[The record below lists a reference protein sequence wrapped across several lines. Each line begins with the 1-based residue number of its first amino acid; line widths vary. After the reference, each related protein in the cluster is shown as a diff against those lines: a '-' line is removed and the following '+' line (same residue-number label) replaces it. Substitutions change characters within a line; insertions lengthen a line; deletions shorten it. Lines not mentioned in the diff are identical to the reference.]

1 MAVKFTKPEIN
12 VREKL
17 AELDKPSGIA
27 GEAMLRAETPQEQF
41 NLIGAGRRNI
51 IINGAMQ
58 VAQRG
63 TSATTIASNT
73 YDTCD
78 RFMQEFP
85 PASWSVNSTQ
95 EEDGPPGFDYSL
107 KLAATSGATLGASE
121 YMIPFEYRTE
131 GYDASRLGWGTT
143 EAKDVTLS
151 FWIKS
156 NRTGIYTVDFTMQGG
171 GTNPFIARQ
180 YTINSANTWEYK
192 TITIPAHTTAT
203 NVKIDNTNAFSL
215 FWWALSG
222 STFNSGEIV
231 KGWGVQTPANRA
243 PGTSATIASGDYWQ
257 MTGVQMEVGKV
268 ATPFEHRLYGEE
280 LALCQRYYQKSYD
293 TDAYITGSTSLSS
306 VGSVD
311 HYGSS
316 DATNVL
322 AQVYFR
328 TQMRDAPTVVTFD
341 PNSSNGGN
349 AHSGRAYITSNSGSA
364 SYNTTTNNIGT
375 TGFRS
380 YVPKNGAAWAA
391 HRLIFQWQ
399 AAAEI

>member
-1 MAVKFTKPEIN
+1 MTVKITKPQIN
-12 VREKL
+12 VRE
-17 AELDKPSGIA
+17 ELNDLKKPTGIA

-41 NLIGAGRRNI
+41 NLIGAGRRNL

-63 TSATTIASNT
+63 NSATTIASNQYT
-73 YDTCD
+73 TCD

-85 PASWSVNSTQ
+85 PASWSINSTQ
-95 EEDGPPGFDYSL
+95 ETDGPSGFDYSL
-107 KLAATSGATLGASE
+107 KLAATSGATLGSGE
-121 YMIPFEYRTE
+121 HMIPFEYRVE

-156 NRTGIYTVDFTMQGG
+156 NRPGIKTVDFTMQGG

-203 NVKIDNTNAFSL
+203 NVNTAHTNAFTI

-231 KGWGVQTPANRA
+231 KTWGAQTPANRA

-257 MTGVQMEVGKV
+257 ITGVQLELGSV
-268 ATPFEHRLYGEE
+268 ATPFEHRSYGEE
-280 LALCQRYYQKSYD
+280 LALCKRYFRRDVYRTGILTWAGSAGGTSKAGWPLNPEMRASPSISYNS
-293 TDAYITGSTSLSS
+293 TPSFSSITGMD
-306 VGSVD
+306 G
-311 HYGSS
+311 
-316 DATNVL
+316 
-322 AQVYFR
+322 
-328 TQMRDAPTVVTFD
+328 
-341 PNSSNGGN
+341 PNGHNG
-349 AHSGRAYITSNSGSA
+349 
-364 SYNTTTNNIGT
+364 TTTSINVTSGATTKSVFISNNYSGGT
-375 TGFRS
+375 IYAVSADLTL
-380 YVPKNGAAWAA
+380 N
-391 HRLIFQWQ
+391 
-399 AAAEI
+399 AEL

>member
-1 MAVKFTKPEIN
+1 MVVKVSKPELN
-12 VREKL
+12 LREKIS
-17 AELDKPSGIA
+17 ELDKPSGVA

-78 RFMQEFP
+78 RFLQEFP
-85 PASWSVNSTQ
+85 PAEWSVNSTQ
-95 EEDGPPGFDYSL
+95 ETDAPAGFDYSL

-143 EAKDVTLS
+143 EAKEVTIS

-156 NRTGIYTVDFTMQGG
+156 NRTGIYTVDFTMQNGS
-171 GTNPFIARQ
+171 TDPFIARQ

-203 NVKIDNTNAFSL
+203 NVKIDSTNAFSI

-231 KGWGVQTPANRA
+231 KGWGAQTPANRA

-257 MTGVQMEVGKV
+257 MTGVQMEVGKF
-268 ATPFEHRLYGEE
+268 ATPFEHRLFGEE
-280 LALCQRYYQKSYD
+280 LALCQRYYQLNISN
-293 TDAYITGSTSLSS
+293 TAFTNSTTVARLGISGVVQMRAQPSLTI
-306 VGSVD
+306 V
-311 HYGSS
+311 
-316 DATNVL
+316 DATGRVEDFGIANRNLVSL
-322 AQVYFR
+322 ASFSPGGASGTMGGAV
-328 TQMRDAPTVVTFD
+328 DATITS
-341 PNSSNGGN
+341 SSNQRSHILF
-349 AHSGRAYITSNSGSA
+349 AGS
-364 SYNTTTNNIGT
+364 IGLD
-375 TGFRS
+375 S
-380 YVPKNGAAWAA
+380 
-391 HRLIFQWQ
+391 
-399 AAAEI
+399 EI

>member
-107 KLAATSGATLGASE
+107 KLAATSGATLGSSE

-156 NRTGIYTVDFTMQGG
+156 NRTGIYTVDFTMQNSSA
-171 GTNPFIARQ
+171 NPFIARQ

-203 NVKIDNTNAFSL
+203 NVKTDSTNAFSI
-215 FWWALSG
+215 FWWGLSG

-231 KGWGVQTPANRA
+231 KGWGAQTPANRA

-280 LALCQRYYQKSYD
+280 LALCQRYYHTLRSGIFGVGTAVGTVAFTY
-293 TDAYITGSTSLSS
+293 SS
-306 VGSVD
+306 PVTMRATPTIAFKDSNDDIRVGDMVSQG
-311 HYGSS
+311 H
-316 DATNVL
+316 T
-322 AQVYFR
+322 
-328 TQMRDAPTVVTFD
+328 
-341 PNSSNGGN
+341 
-349 AHSGRAYITSNSGSA
+349 I
-364 SYNTTTNNIGT
+364 NTCTIGT
-375 TGFRS
+375 TNYSSVESQSWSVSGTPSAPQSGNLTLYRS
-380 YVPKNGAAWAA
+380 YLLEPQQSNHGT
-391 HRLIFQWQ
+391 FTFS
-399 AAAEI
+399 AEL